1 MLYTNNS
8 NNWPG
13 SFQEKCTIVSG
24 RRTTT
29 EPPVAMIVHLSD
41 SGDIKKTAIL
51 FCAIHIVSLIIMH
64 NYVLHINILLIE
76 LMNIKIMSV
85 FYFNVEVLEL
95 TFMSCSIYD
104 IS

>member
-1 MLYTNNS
+1 MLYTKNS

-29 EPPVAMIVHLSD
+29 EPPVEMKVHLSD

-51 FCAIHIVSLIIMH
+51 FCAIHILNLKMMH
-64 NYVLHINILLIE
+64 MY
-76 LMNIKIMSV
+76 
-85 FYFNVEVLEL
+85 Y
-95 TFMSCSIYD
+95 T
-104 IS
+104 